1 MRKRIKRNAICSS
14 DNYRTS
20 KKIHYEYLKEKHSHF
35 CGLYIS
41 GEISIDTPV
50 IKDNTFTPKFKTIR
64 IWGKDMRVSIEEYN
78 TYCKDLGL

>member
-14 DNYRTS
+14 DNYKAS

-35 CGLYIS
+35 SGLYIS

-50 IKDNTFTPKFKTIR
+50 IKDNTFTPKFKTIK